1 MTERLTFLLTFT
13 WDYYHCY
20 HNDITDRFG
29 EFVLSCKRAS
39 HSQIS
44 HSQTKLKTFMKLS
57 FWCPELELLSVRP
70 REIKEK
76 SRRFREAN
84 WGCLMTTTR
93 ITDFFCPLCLHN
105 LMQAETYQGQQE
117 PKESEETG
125 WPKNTR
131 NSDWKAW
138 LSCKSRIKASQPW
151 LKEFTTVK
159 PTVSCLVCHWL
170 TGHLILKYPYRN
182 QQTFQKKGFRC
193 NYLSYRYR
201 QSFVKEPY
209 IYTLFSYLIDC
220 LTVCFTNVFQGLV
233 TCKLSFKDKYF
244 WNYFYPKVT
253 SDS

>member
-1 MTERLTFLLTFT
+1 MSR
-13 WDYYHCY
+13 
-20 HNDITDRFG
+20 
-29 EFVLSCKRAS
+29 
-39 HSQIS
+39 
-44 HSQTKLKTFMKLS
+44 
-57 FWCPELELLSVRP
+57 LELLSVRP

-93 ITDFFCPLCLHN
+93 ITDFFCPLSLHN
-105 LMQAETYQGQQE
+105 LMQAETYQGQQD

-151 LKEFTTVK
+151 LKEFATVK

-182 QQTFQKKGFRC
+182 QQTFQKRGFGC

-244 WNYFYPKVT
+244 WNYFYPKVI
-253 SDS
+253 SDSWLDKLWMHRVKKWCKRPVKTWTACMHGINI

>member
-1 MTERLTFLLTFT
+1 
-13 WDYYHCY
+13 
-20 HNDITDRFG
+20 
-29 EFVLSCKRAS
+29 
-39 HSQIS
+39 
-44 HSQTKLKTFMKLS
+44 
-57 FWCPELELLSVRP
+57 
-70 REIKEK
+70 
-76 SRRFREAN
+76 
-84 WGCLMTTTR
+84 MTTTR

-105 LMQAETYQGQQE
+105 LMQAETYQDLQD

-138 LSCKSRIKASQPW
+138 LSCKSPIMASQPW

-182 QQTFQKKGFRC
+182 QQTFQKKGFGC

-209 IYTLFSYLIDC
+209 LYTLFSYLIDC

-244 WNYFYPKVT
+244 WNYFYPKVIA
-253 SDS
+253 DS

>member
-1 MTERLTFLLTFT
+1 MSR
-13 WDYYHCY
+13 
-20 HNDITDRFG
+20 
-29 EFVLSCKRAS
+29 
-39 HSQIS
+39 
-44 HSQTKLKTFMKLS
+44 
-57 FWCPELELLSVRP
+57 LELLSVRP

-93 ITDFFCPLCLHN
+93 ITDFFCPLGVHN
-105 LMQAETYQGQQE
+105 LMQSETYQGQQD

-138 LSCKSRIKASQPW
+138 LSCKSQIMASQPW

-182 QQTFQKKGFRC
+182 KQTFQKKGFGC

-233 TCKLSFKDKYF
+233 ACKLSFKDNISETIFIQRLSLTVILDKL
-244 WNYFYPKVT
+244 WKHCVKKWCKRPVKTWTACMHRINI
-253 SDS
+253 

>member
-1 MTERLTFLLTFT
+1 MPERLKFLLTFT
-13 WDYYHCY
+13 PDYYH
-20 HNDITDRFG
+20 HNRFG
-29 EFVLSCKRAS
+29 EFVLSCKRTS

-44 HSQTKLKTFMKLS
+44 HSQNKLKTFMNLS
-57 FWCPELELLSVRP
+57 FWCPDWSCSLLCGQ
-70 REIKEK
+70 EK
-76 SRRFREAN
+76 SRKNWVDVFVRAN
-84 WGCLMTTTR
+84 RGCLMITTELTSAG
-93 ITDFFCPLCLHN
+93 LCLLN

-131 NSDWKAW
+131 NSDWEAW
-138 LSCKSRIKASQPW
+138 LSWKSRIMASQPW

-182 QQTFQKKGFRC
+182 KQAFQKKGIGR
-193 NYLSYRYR
+193 NYLSYRQR

-209 IYTLFSYLIDC
+209 IYTLFSHLIDY
-220 LTVCFTNVFQGLV
+220 LTVFFTNVFQGLV

-244 WNYFYPKVT
+244 RNYFYPKVI